1 MKIHWSKKTWCK
13 SYSIWILV

>member
-13 SYSIWILV
+13 SYSIRILG